1 MAKLTIQFGEQMDDL
16 LEQLAKEKGI
26 TKAEVLRRALA
37 IYKYADDETKSGE
50 KRLSITSAKDNKIVK
65 DIVNL

>member
-1 MAKLTIQFGEQMDDL
+1 MAKLTIEFGIQMNEMLDK
-16 LEQLAKEKGI
+16 LAKQKHI

-37 IYKYADDETKSGE
+37 MYNYVDDETRGGE
-50 KRLSITSAKDNKIVK
+50 KRLSITSAADDKILK